1 MSMPCSSP
9 NRDIT
14 VNKRLPKSGILRL
27 DITKPKRSSGGS
39 VEFRS
44 QPQWFA
50 SPSPLFSRS
59 QLRHEI
65 CKKEWTETPS
75 KLELTIATIA
85 KMVLDI
91 IGVTMNAA
99 AEPAAKPAR
108 NEHQNTVPP
117 EPSSRLGPK
126 SFNAAKRGK

>member
-27 DITKPKRSSGGS
+27 DITKPKRSSGGGS

-50 SPSPLFSRS
+50 SIL
-59 QLRHEI
+59 QELM
-65 CKKEWTETPS
+65 KTPS
-75 KLELTIATIA
+75 KLQLNATIA
-85 KMVLDI
+85 QTFLDI
-91 IGVTMNAA
+91 IGVTMNAV
-99 AEPAAKPAR
+99 AEPAVKPAR
-108 NEHQNTVPP
+108 NEHQNTASP

-126 SFNAAKRGK
+126 PFNAAKRGK